1 MIQTALAD
9 LDELMLRCRDDRA
22 RAYIAEAVA
31 CYRGGAYRAAIVAA
45 WVAVCFDIIDK
56 LRELALAG
64 DKEADN
70 VITDIEKAR
79 QTNDITRALRIERE
93 LLPLARDKFELLSH
107 VEYVDLER
115 LQQDRNRCAHPS
127 LVSDEQPF
135 TPSGELARLH
145 IYSAVTHLLQHPPVQ
160 GKYALERLLREVA
173 SDYFPDDVKKA
184 TASLSSGPLIRPR
197 ESLVRNL
204 VIVLMK
210 QLLEK
215 DLQWKKYR
223 RAKAALGAVK
233 ALHGAYFETT
243 LKDKLP
249 ALIRAV
255 DDAELHLVTRALCI
269 FPECW
274 AMLAADLQNRLESYV
289 VALPS
294 EHLETLDELLEYE
307 PLKEHAER
315 RAKMVTRKE
324 LKDMAFFILPN
335 ALIERAIDL
344 YMSSRNFAEANDFAK
359 TLAPYIVDFSASQQ
373 ERLLKGVAANGEVL
387 HSFELGT
394 VISSLRNT
402 KAIPLEQFDALLED
416 NGLENFVLTE
426 EKD

>member
-1 MIQTALAD
+1 
-9 LDELMLRCRDDRA
+9 
-22 RAYIAEAVA
+22 
-31 CYRGGAYRAAIVAA
+31 
-45 WVAVCFDIIDK
+45 
-56 LRELALAG
+56 
-64 DKEADN
+64 
-70 VITDIEKAR
+70 
-79 QTNDITRALRIERE
+79 
-93 LLPLARDKFELLSH
+93 
-107 VEYVDLER
+107 
-115 LQQDRNRCAHPS
+115 
-127 LVSDEQPF
+127 
-135 TPSGELARLH
+135 
-145 IYSAVTHLLQHPPVQ
+145 
-160 GKYALERLLREVA
+160 
-173 SDYFPDDVKKA
+173 
-184 TASLSSGPLIRPR
+184 
-197 ESLVRNL
+197 
-204 VIVLMK
+204 MK

-344 YMSSRNFAEANDFAK
+344 YMSSRDFAEANDFAK
-359 TLAPYIVDFSASQQ
+359 TIAPYIVDFSASQQ

>member
-184 TASLSSGPLIRPR
+184 TASLSSG
-197 ESLVRNL
+197 
-204 VIVLMK
+204 
-210 QLLEK
+210 
-215 DLQWKKYR
+215 
-223 RAKAALGAVK
+223 
-233 ALHGAYFETT
+233 H
-243 LKDKLP
+243 
-249 ALIRAV
+249 
-255 DDAELHLVTRALCI
+255 
-269 FPECW
+269 
-274 AMLAADLQNRLESYV
+274 
-289 VALPS
+289 
-294 EHLETLDELLEYE
+294 
-307 PLKEHAER
+307 
-315 RAKMVTRKE
+315 
-324 LKDMAFFILPN
+324 
-335 ALIERAIDL
+335 
-344 YMSSRNFAEANDFAK
+344 
-359 TLAPYIVDFSASQQ
+359 
-373 ERLLKGVAANGEVL
+373 
-387 HSFELGT
+387 
-394 VISSLRNT
+394 
-402 KAIPLEQFDALLED
+402 
-416 NGLENFVLTE
+416 
-426 EKD
+426 